1 MASTFARTTVWLA
14 LGTGTS
20 RVLGLAR
27 TVMLGI
33 AIGITGSAAAD
44 SFAVAN
50 KLPNVMFAVV
60 AAGVLNAALI
70 PQIVRSFHQNRE
82 RTVHRILTLGGFWI
96 LVATALLTVTAG
108 LWVRV
113 YSSGWGPEQ
122 TALATAF
129 ALWCIPQLFF
139 YGMYTLLGQV
149 LNAREQFGP
158 FMWAPV
164 VNNLIAIIGL
174 AVYIALFGTFSSD
187 NPLSQT
193 IDWSGQRI
201 ALVAGVATLGIAA
214 QAAVLIP
221 PMLRGG
227 YRWRWVWRGPK
238 GELSIAAKVAS
249 WALAAVLVE
258 QVAVWL
264 TTRVASEAQVAAPG
278 NESIAGV
285 AAYDYALAIYLVP
298 HSLVTVSIMTVLFTQ
313 MSRRASESDLA
324 GVRTVLSKGV
334 RSVGAFTMF
343 AAAALVVLAPHV
355 VRVIAPYSSPE
366 TVGAVIVVLQCL
378 AIGLVPL
385 GASVLIKQ
393 AYFALEDGKS
403 VFLMH
408 IPMAIAWVG
417 VAWAGYEVLE
427 VRWWVPAVA
436 VGLTVSN
443 TVAVALRAWGL
454 RRRLGGLDGK
464 RVALM
469 HARALL
475 AAVVSGAVGW
485 LVVSVAPDS
494 HAVRGWENVATS
506 AVVVLVG
513 GVLML
518 ATYLAVARVAKLGEV
533 NELMASLTAR
543 LRRRVR

>member
-1 MASTFARTTVWLA
+1 MASSLGRTTAVLA

-20 RVLGLAR
+20 RILGLVR
-27 TVMLGI
+27 TVLLGA
-33 AIGITGSAAAD
+33 AIGITASAAAD

-70 PQIVRSFHQNRE
+70 PQIVRSFHQGRE

-96 LVATALLTVTAG
+96 LVVTVILTLTAG
-108 LWVRV
+108 VWVRV

-149 LNAREQFGP
+149 LNAREQYGP

-174 AVYIALFGTFSSD
+174 VAYILIFGAFSVD
-187 NPLSQT
+187 NPISQS
-193 IDWSGQRI
+193 IDWSGPRI
-201 ALVAGVATLGIAA
+201 ALIAGVATLGIAA
-214 QAAVLIP
+214 QAAILIP

-258 QVAVWL
+258 QVAVAL
-264 TTRVASEAQVAAPG
+264 TVRVATAAHVPG
-278 NESIAGV
+278 DESIASV

-313 MSRRASESDLA
+313 MSRRASDGDFA
-324 GVRTVLSKGV
+324 GIRTVLSKGV

-343 AAAALVVLAPHV
+343 AATALVVLAPHV
-355 VRVIAPYSSPE
+355 VRVIAPDSSPE
-366 TVGAVIVVLQCL
+366 TVGAVVVVLQCL

-385 GASVLIKQ
+385 GASVLVKQ
-393 AYFALEDGKS
+393 AYFAMEDGKS

-408 IPMAIAWVG
+408 IPMAISWVA
-417 VAWAGYEVLE
+417 VAWAGYTWLAVQ
-427 VRWWVPAVA
+427 WWVPAVA
-436 VGLTVSN
+436 VGLAVSN
-443 TVAVALRAWGL
+443 TVAVVLRGWGL
-454 RRRLGGLDGK
+454 RSRLGGLDGK
-464 RVALM
+464 RIALM
-469 HARALL
+469 HVRALI
-475 AAVVSGAVGW
+475 AAVASAGVGWVVLILAPDSFESRGWGAVG
-485 LVVSVAPDS
+485 
-494 HAVRGWENVATS
+494 TS
-506 AVVVLVG
+506 AGVLAVG
-513 GVLML
+513 GTAML
-518 ATYLAVARVAKLGEV
+518 LTYLAVARLVKLGEV
-533 NELMASLTAR
+533 NELMASLSAR
-543 LRRRVR
+543 VQRRVR

>member
-1 MASTFARTTVWLA
+1 MASTFARTTAWLA

-20 RVLGLAR
+20 RLLGLAR

-70 PQIVRSFHQNRE
+70 PQIVRSFHQGRE

-96 LVATALLTVTAG
+96 LVVTAILTVTAG
-108 LWVRV
+108 VWVRV

-139 YGMYTLLGQV
+139 YGMYTLFGQV

-164 VNNLIAIIGL
+164 LNNLIAIIGL
-174 AVYIALFGTFSSD
+174 GAYIVIFGPFSSSAATSLAD
-187 NPLSQT
+187 
-193 IDWSGQRI
+193 DWTGPRI

-214 QAAVLIP
+214 QAAILIP

-238 GELSIAAKVAS
+238 GELTVAAKVAS

-258 QVAVWL
+258 QVAVAL
-264 TTRVASEAQVAAPG
+264 TTRVASAAQASAPG
-278 NESIAGV
+278 DQSIASV
-285 AAYDYALAIYLVP
+285 AAYDYALSIYLVP

-313 MSRRASESDLA
+313 MSRRASENDVD
-324 GVRTVLSKGV
+324 GIRTVLSKGV

-343 AAAALVVLAPHV
+343 AATALIVLAPHV
-355 VRVIAPYSSPE
+355 VRVIAPTSSAA
-366 TVGAVIVVLQCL
+366 TVGAVVVVLQCL
-378 AIGLVPL
+378 AVGLVPL

-417 VAWAGYEVLE
+417 VAWAGQALLDVQ
-427 VRWWVPAVA
+427 WWVPAVA
-436 VGLTVSN
+436 VGLALSN
-443 TVAVALRAWGL
+443 TVAVVLRGWGL
-454 RRRLGGLDGK
+454 RSRLGGLDGK
-464 RVALM
+464 RVGLM
-469 HARALL
+469 HLRALVAAL
-475 AAVVSGAVGW
+475 ASAAVG
-485 LVVSVAPDS
+485 VVVVHFAPDS
-494 HAVRGWENVATS
+494 FMSRGVGAVAVS
-506 AVVVLVG
+506 A
-513 GVLML
+513 GVLAGGGAAML
-518 ATYLAVARVAKLGEV
+518 VTYLAVARLVKLGEV
-533 NELMASLTAR
+533 NELMSSLSAR